1 MATEETDEDLPK
13 LFSIFFT
20 LAVVLLIGATL
31 CFFGKDLKRK
41 CCKKTAQT
49 DPETSLA

>member
-1 MATEETDEDLPK
+1 MATAEKDEDLPK

-20 LAVVLLIGATL
+20 LAFVLLVGAAL

-41 CCKKTAQT
+41 CCKKTSKT
-49 DPETSLA
+49 DPDPNPP